1 LWGFVAINTIWLRVV
16 HHGWSLPWDST
27 ALYGSFV
34 TQAGYSILWTVLAL
48 GMMLLA
54 ARRSQ
59 RSLWLAGAALLGLT
73 VLKLLLVD
81 LSNSGGAERIISFIA
96 VGGLMLVVGY
106 FVPLPAKA
114 TQEGAAGAL

>member
-1 LWGFVAINTIWLRVV
+1 
-16 HHGWSLPWDST
+16 
-27 ALYGSFV
+27 
-34 TQAGYSILWTVLAL
+34 
-48 GMMLLA
+48 
-54 ARRSQ
+54 
-59 RSLWLAGAALLGLT
+59 